1 MDTRTVLT
9 FLGWI
14 LSSFFL
20 LIGCSAL
27 FTPNISGAISCIV
40 WGLMFL
46 PPSYSNMIKRYE
58 LDRNYNWNKDLYR
71 RIFFLLISLIIASS
85 IVPNSQ
91 KASKPQATSTQIV
104 VQTPKAEAPKPIFV
118 SSEYKM
124 FRSAGASPEKAQA
137 LKDAC
142 TADKTCPTTLKI
154 AKAIVRGE
162 ITLGLV
168 SKPDQPCTETE
179 FKKDDAD
186 FCYYKSAEGRKS
198 ISETETAE
206 TNVEPV
212 ETNVEPV
219 VAGSIDNGW
228 DRSIARRLKSGT
240 KKEIIYGCAHAIQN
254 NLIKDPELKGI
265 CQGVLIDASNHQ

>member
-1 MDTRTVLT
+1 MSKLCRKTLKFIGWCLSSLFLSYGLANPTKFICIAYIALSLT
-9 FLGWI
+9 FLPPLYSQLTNRYGLKRNI
-14 LSSFFL
+14 
-20 LIGCSAL
+20 IGR
-27 FTPNISGAISCIV
+27 II
-40 WGLMFL
+40 
-46 PPSYSNMIKRYE
+46 
-58 LDRNYNWNKDLYR
+58 
-71 RIFFLLISLIIASS
+71 IFFLSLSLLNF
-85 IVPNSQ
+85 PQQESQ
-91 KASKPQATSTQIV
+91 QASKPQATSTQIV
-104 VQTPKAEAPKPIFV
+104 VQTPKAKTPKPIFV

-240 KKEIIYGCAHAIQN
+240 KKEIIYGCAHVIQN
-254 NLIKDPELKGI
+254 NLIKDPELKVI
-265 CQGVLIDASNHQ
+265 CQGVLIDAVNHQ